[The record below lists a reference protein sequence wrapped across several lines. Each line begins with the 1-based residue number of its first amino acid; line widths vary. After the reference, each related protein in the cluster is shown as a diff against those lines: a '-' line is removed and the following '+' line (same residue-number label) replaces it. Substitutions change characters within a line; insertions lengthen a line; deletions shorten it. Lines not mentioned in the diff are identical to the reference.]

1 MASSIVLSDNGVT
14 SGSAGIKSTGGND
27 GVLLLQ
33 TTTAGGVATT
43 AVTISNTQVVTFA
56 NPPTATGGGSVSTN
70 TAYGTSALSSN
81 TTGSQNTGIGPLAGF
96 YNATGIENTFVGYSV
111 NGNGTGGSAG
121 SYNTAIGRAAM
132 NNNYGSY
139 NTAVGNGALQ
149 SNTSASNNTAVGYQA
164 GYTNTTGNT
173 STFVGHQAGY
183 TSNNTATYSG
193 NTCLGYRAGYSLTTG
208 VNNTFVGGLDA
219 TNNYAS
225 GSLITTGSK
234 NTIIG
239 NYSGNQGSLDI
250 RTLSN
255 YIVLSDGDGN
265 PRARYAYSSA
275 SSGNFTIVS
284 NSTTDSTNATF
295 SIQNSSGTDVTFEAG
310 NNSIPGIS
318 GVFRVAKYTT
328 TSRSINAAGTINQN
342 GADYAEYMVKSGDFT
357 VAKGDLVGI
366 NAEGKITKVFADA
379 ISFCVKST
387 DPGLVGGDNWFTEP
401 RPKDES
407 GNEVNSGTQEYI
419 DWFSRMEAARSTVDR
434 IAFCG
439 QVPVNVTGATAGQ
452 YIVPVNDDGAIKG
465 EAVSNPTF
473 EQYQQAVGKVIAI
486 EQDGRARIIV
496 KVA

>member
-1 MASSIVLSDNGVT
+1 MTLSS
-14 SGSAGIKSTGGND
+14 A
-27 GVLLLQ
+27 
-33 TTTAGGVATT
+33 
-43 AVTISNTQVVTFA
+43 QVVTFA
-56 NPPTATGGGSVSTN
+56 NPPAATGGGGVSTN
-70 TAYGTSALSSN
+70 TAYGTSALASN
-81 TTGSQNTGIGPLAGF
+81 TTGSQNTGIGPQAGY
-96 YNATGIENTFVGYSV
+96 YNQTGIENTFVGYSA
-111 NGNGTGGSAG
+111 NGGGTGGTAG
-121 SYNTAIGRAAM
+121 NYNTGVGRAVL
-132 NNNYGSY
+132 NSNYGSN

-164 GYTNTTGNT
+164 GYSNTTGPDTVAIGYQALYT
-173 STFVGHQAGY
+173 STGGYNVAVGRG
-183 TSNNTATYSG
+183 
-193 NTCLGYRAGYSLTTG
+193 AGYSTTG
-208 VNNTFVGGLDA
+208 TYSTFIGQAAGIQTSTGTSNTFLGAEAGYYV
-219 TNNYAS
+219 S
-225 GSLITTGSK
+225 SGSK

-239 NYSGNQGSLDI
+239 RYTGNQGGLDI
-250 RTLSN
+250 RTASN
-255 YIVLSDGDGN
+255 NIVLSDGDGN

-275 SSGNFTIVS
+275 SSGNFTVVS

-295 SIQNSSGTDVTFEAG
+295 SIQNASGTDVTFEAG
-310 NNSIPGIS
+310 NGSIPGIS

-328 TSRSINAAGTINQN
+328 TSRSINASGTINQN

-379 ISFCVKST
+379 LSFCVKST

-401 RPKDES
+401 RPKDEN
-407 GNEVNSGTQEYI
+407 GNEADFGTQEYI
-419 DWFSRMEAARSTVDR
+419 DWFARMEDARAKVDR

-452 YIVPVNDDGAIKG
+452 YIIPVNDNGAIKG